1 MFIFGLTTAKQSIKD
16 KILSKTWKQKL
27 TENDVADV
35 NCISSL
41 SIQLELN
48 ASRIIE
54 KFNNDSKK

>member
-1 MFIFGLTTAKQSIKD
+1 M
-16 KILSKTWKQKL
+16 L